1 MQFGRFLNSLLTGN
15 LGCFFWRISDYISEK
30 RGSSLVENHQEMAAQ
45 ASHWELRQMRDYFV
59 YELQHIERQT
69 VALGG
74 ITRFQQL
81 KQTGGQIATFQR
93 LFGRKE
99 YLLDQIRMIEPQI
112 GLNVYTKKQED

>member
-1 MQFGRFLNSLLTGN
+1 MQFGRFPNSLLTGH
-15 LGCFFWRISDYISEK
+15 LRCYFWCILDYILEK
-30 RGSSLVENHQEMAAQ
+30 QGSSLVENHQEMATQ

-59 YELQHIERQT
+59 YELQHIERQI
-69 VALGG
+69 VAFGG

>member
-15 LGCFFWRISDYISEK
+15 FGLYFWLISDYTSEK
-30 RGSSLVENHQEMAAQ
+30 RGSSLIENHQEMAQ
-45 ASHWELRQMRDYFV
+45 RASHWQLHQMRDYFV
-59 YELQHIERQT
+59 YQLEDTERQI

-74 ITRFQQL
+74 ITRFQHL
-81 KQTGGQIATFQR
+81 KQTGGQLATFQR
-93 LFGRKE
+93 LFDKKE